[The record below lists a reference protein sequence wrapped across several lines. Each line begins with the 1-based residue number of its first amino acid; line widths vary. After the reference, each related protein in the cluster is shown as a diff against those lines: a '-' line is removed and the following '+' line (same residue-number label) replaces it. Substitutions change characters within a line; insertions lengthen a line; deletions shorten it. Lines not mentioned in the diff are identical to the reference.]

1 MSRVFRQ
8 VMTGLVSIVRRAS
21 ELLLTASGE
30 EKASVRGFAG
40 RGGRRGASSRSASR
54 SGCAPRSVTT
64 RAGGAAACLHS
75 PIWRSQPL
83 LDFYTFSEINM

>member
-8 VMTGLVSIVRRAS
+8 VMTGLVSIVRRVS

-40 RGGRRGASSRSASR
+40 RGEEEGGGCGRAAAARH
-54 SGCAPRSVTT
+54 
-64 RAGGAAACLHS
+64 GAAALHA
-75 PIWRSQPL
+75 P
-83 LDFYTFSEINM
+83 

>member
-40 RGGRRGASSRSASR
+40 RGEEGGRAAAARH
-54 SGCAPRSVTT
+54 
-64 RAGGAAACLHS
+64 GAAALHA
-75 PIWRSQPL
+75 P
-83 LDFYTFSEINM
+83 